1 MERRQTTNTAMKN
14 LQHRMIAGAA
24 VSAAALCT
32 ATVALGQTQS
42 APQTYVQPAPT
53 YATGVT
59 QPAVHPR
66 IVTTNVGAD
75 NETGV
80 DSADQERTTTQKLID
95 GARAVRQELMNDPA
109 TANEDIR
116 ISPLNGR
123 ISLSGTVSAESVK
136 SKAEAIANH
145 AAPSCTVV
153 SYLKA
158 QHE

>member
-1 MERRQTTNTAMKN
+1 MNTAMKN
-14 LQHRMIAGAA
+14 LAHKIIAGAA
-24 VSAAALCT
+24 VSVAALCT
-32 ATVALGQTQS
+32 ASLGFGQTQS
-42 APQTYVQPAPT
+42 ARQTYAQPEPSYTTGVMQPA
-53 YATGVT
+53 A
-59 QPAVHPR
+59 HPR
-66 IVTTNVGAD
+66 IVTTNAGTD

-80 DSADQERTTTQKLID
+80 NSADQEPTTTQKLID
-95 GARAVRQELMNDPA
+95 GARAIRQELMNDPA

-123 ISLSGTVSAESVK
+123 ISLRGTVSARTVK
-136 SKAEAIANH
+136 TKAEAIANH